1 VSNQRE
7 RGETARR
14 ARRIRNVLFAAQ
26 SLGSAA
32 FLVASTVNAIAGAK
46 LGGSAAWAGAPSAIY
61 QAGQAMAA
69 FLWGRLMD
77 PLGRRG
83 TLSAGLLVGALGAG
97 VASRSVTA
105 LSLGPFLVGLL
116 LMGFAQSAMQLG
128 RFVSAEV
135 HPLSERGR
143 AISFVVMGGTVGA
156 VSGPLFVGPA
166 GSWAATRG
174 LGELAGPYA
183 ASVVLLTLAAMA
195 LYAGL
200 RPEPRELARA
210 FAADQGGAAAN
221 DEPRP
226 LRQILEDRPA
236 VLAMVS
242 MIVGQ
247 VVMVML
253 MVMTSLHMTGHD
265 HSLGNVSIVISSHVL
280 GMYAVSAFSGRLTDL
295 WGRIPVIATG
305 ASVLFA
311 SGLTAPLSPRLV
323 PLGLSL
329 FALGLGWNLCFV
341 GGSTLLSDRLRPV
354 ERARTQ
360 GLSDFAMGSSAALG
374 GAGGALVYSAAGYT
388 VIGMLGAALS
398 LVPLLLIWQGG
409 RRPALRPAE
418 IP

>member
-1 VSNQRE
+1 MTSPVLAPA
-7 RGETARR
+7 ETARL
-14 ARRIRNVLFAAQ
+14 ARRIRNVLFASQ

-32 FLVASTVNAIAGAK
+32 FLVASTVNAIAGAM

-61 QAGQAMAA
+61 QVGQAVAA

-77 PLGRRG
+77 PLGRRA
-83 TLSAGLLVGALGAG
+83 TLATGLVVGALGAG
-97 VASRSVTA
+97 VASRSLTSR
-105 LSLGPFLVGLL
+105 SLVPFLVGLL

-135 HPLSERGR
+135 HHQHERGR

-156 VSGPLFVGPA
+156 ISGPLFVGPA
-166 GSWAATRG
+166 GRWAASRG

-183 ASVVLLTLAAMA
+183 ASFVLLMIAA
-195 LYAGL
+195 LVLFAGL

-210 FAADQGGAAAN
+210 FASREAATAAAG
-221 DEPRP
+221 EPRP
-226 LRQILEDRPA
+226 LRKILEDRLS
-236 VLAMVS
+236 VLAIVS
-242 MIVGQ
+242 MIAGQ

-265 HSLGNVSIVISSHVL
+265 HSLGNVSMVISSHVL
-280 GMYAVSAFSGRLTDL
+280 GMYAVSALSGRLTDL

-305 ASVLFA
+305 AAVLVA
-311 SGLTAPLSPRLV
+311 SCLTAPLSPRLV

-329 FALGLGWNLCFV
+329 FALGLGWNMCFV
-341 GGSTLLSDRLRPV
+341 SGSALLADRLRPV

-360 GLSDFAMGSSAALG
+360 GLSDFVMGSAAALG
-374 GAGGALVYSAAGYT
+374 GAGGALVYSAAGYG

-398 LVPLLLIWQGG
+398 LMPLALVWQRG
-409 RRPALRPAE
+409 RPDPALVSP
-418 IP
+418 

>member
-1 VSNQRE
+1 LTSPVLAPA
-7 RGETARR
+7 ETARL
-14 ARRIRNVLFAAQ
+14 ARRIRNVLFASQ

-32 FLVASTVNAIAGAK
+32 FLVASTVNAIAGAM

-61 QAGQAMAA
+61 QVGQAVAA

-77 PLGRRG
+77 PLGRRA
-83 TLSAGLLVGALGAG
+83 TLATGLVVGALGAG
-97 VASRSVTA
+97 VASRSLTSR
-105 LSLGPFLVGLL
+105 SLVPFLVGLL

-135 HPLSERGR
+135 HHQHERGR

-156 VSGPLFVGPA
+156 ISGPLFVGPA
-166 GSWAATRG
+166 GRWAASRG

-183 ASVVLLTLAAMA
+183 ASFVLLMIAA
-195 LYAGL
+195 LVLFAGL

-210 FAADQGGAAAN
+210 FASREAATAAAG
-221 DEPRP
+221 EPRP
-226 LRQILEDRPA
+226 LRKILEDRLS
-236 VLAMVS
+236 VLAIVS
-242 MIVGQ
+242 MIAGQ

-265 HSLGNVSIVISSHVL
+265 HSLGNVSMVISSHVL
-280 GMYAVSAFSGRLTDL
+280 GMYAVSALSGRLTDL

-305 ASVLFA
+305 AAVLVA
-311 SGLTAPLSPRLV
+311 SCLTAPLSPRLV

-329 FALGLGWNLCFV
+329 FALGLGWNMCFV
-341 GGSTLLSDRLRPV
+341 SGSALLADRLRPV

-360 GLSDFAMGSSAALG
+360 GLSDFVMGSAAALG
-374 GAGGALVYSAAGYT
+374 GAGGALVYSAAGYG

-398 LVPLLLIWQGG
+398 LMPLALVWQRG
-409 RRPALRPAE
+409 RPDPALVSP
-418 IP
+418 

>member
-1 VSNQRE
+1 MTSPILAP
-7 RGETARR
+7 GETARL
-14 ARRIRNVLFAAQ
+14 ARRIRNVLFASQ

-32 FLVASTVNAIAGAK
+32 FLVASTVNAIAGAM

-61 QAGQAMAA
+61 QAGQAVAA

-77 PLGRRG
+77 PLGRRA
-83 TLSAGLLVGALGAG
+83 TLATGLVVGALGAG
-97 VASRSVTA
+97 VASRSLTSR
-105 LSLGPFLVGLL
+105 SLVPFLVGLL

-135 HPLSERGR
+135 HPQHERGR

-156 VSGPLFVGPA
+156 ISGPLFVGPA
-166 GSWAATRG
+166 GRWAASRG

-183 ASVVLLTLAAMA
+183 ASFVLLMIAA
-195 LYAGL
+195 LVLFAGL

-210 FAADQGGAAAN
+210 FASRGAPTAAA

-226 LRQILEDRPA
+226 LRRILEDRLA
-236 VLAMVS
+236 VVAIVS

-253 MVMTSLHMTGHD
+253 MVMTSVHMTGHD
-265 HSLGNVSIVISSHVL
+265 HSLGNVAVVISSHVF
-280 GMYAVSAFSGRLTDL
+280 GMYAVSALSGRLTDL

-305 ASVLFA
+305 ASVLVA
-311 SGLTAPLSPRLV
+311 SCLMAPLSPRLV

-329 FALGLGWNLCFV
+329 FALGLGWNMCFV
-341 GGSTLLSDRLRPV
+341 SGSALLADRLRPV

-360 GLSDFAMGSSAALG
+360 GLSDFVMGSAAALG
-374 GAGGALVYSAAGYT
+374 GAGGALVYSAAGYG
-388 VIGMLGAALS
+388 VIGVLGAALS
-398 LVPLLLIWQGG
+398 LLPLALVWQRG
-409 RRPALRPAE
+409 RPDPALVSP
-418 IP
+418 